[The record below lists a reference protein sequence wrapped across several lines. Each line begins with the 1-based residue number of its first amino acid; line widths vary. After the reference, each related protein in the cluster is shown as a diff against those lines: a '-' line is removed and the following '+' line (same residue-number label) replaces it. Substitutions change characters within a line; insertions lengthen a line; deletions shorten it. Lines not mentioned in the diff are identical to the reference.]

1 VYGKI
6 LDLANESLGH
16 WRELI
21 DHWTVPTGAP
31 IPGKFGKFYSQGK
44 GEIFFGKNGLI
55 GQAIEAVGIQNTEN
69 NRANYLYAMECS
81 PFNDAVYNVDLDAAG
96 LQNRSR
102 TWWPRGISQTPRYV
116 DNYQRAIIG
125 KSFKRGSG
133 NDFAMAWFPKAE
145 ATQDGEFTIV
155 MWPDGTSAIN
165 PPAEVMA
172 LGFENVPPK
181 QYGCGSTNYAG
192 SKLQI
197 S

>member
-1 VYGKI
+1 MQ
-6 LDLANESLGH
+6 L
-16 WRELI
+16 
-21 DHWTVPTGAP
+21 
-31 IPGKFGKFYSQGK
+31 GKFYAQGS
-44 GEIFFGKNGLI
+44 GEIFFGKDGLI
-55 GQAIEAVGIQNTEN
+55 ARALESAGIQNTGR

-96 LQNRSR
+96 MKNRAR
-102 TWWPRGISQTPRYV
+102 DWWPRGISQTPRYV

-125 KSFKRGSG
+125 KSFKRGAG
-133 NDFAMAWFPKAE
+133 NRFAMAWFPKAE
-145 ATQDGEFTIV
+145 ATQDGAFTIV

-165 PPAEVMA
+165 PPAEIMA

-181 QYGCGSTNYAG
+181 QYGCGSDRFAG